1 MLYILKIQEDIRHE
15 IVFKDGRKETFGGVV
30 SFNVTE
36 EQITKEE
43 CHASDL
49 AQTPSE
55 GKLFEVNPLEIDRS
69 KFEKPMSNRK
79 QEWTRQ
85 IIQKAFAEVDK
96 HPEKYASAFYT
107 LMPEKK
113 WNGLKTVAELNA
125 YANDLDGQMADWVEQ
140 ALEWA
145 QRLFNGESWETICN
159 NADTAYW
166 YRVILW
172 KNGCYRLVGGS
183 RNININYPASDVGNR
198 GYYSNDRIIG
208 AVPLVVL

>member
-1 MLYILKIQEDIRHE
+1 MKLE
-15 IVFKDGRKETFGGVV
+15 IVFKDGRKETFDGVV
-30 SFNVTE
+30 SFNE
-36 EQITKEE
+36 ITKEE
-43 CHASDL
+43 CHASNL

-55 GKLFEVNPLEIDRS
+55 GKLFEVNPLGIDRS
-69 KFEKPMSNRK
+69 KFEKPMSNRQ

-85 IIQKAFAEVDK
+85 IIQEAFAEVDK

-113 WNGLKTVAELNA
+113 WNGYKTVAELKA

-159 NADTAYW
+159 NADTANW

-183 RNININYPASDVGNR
+183 RYNFDYCPASDVD
-198 GYYSNDRIIG
+198 YYDYFSFGSIYCT
-208 AVPLVVL
+208 VPLVVLKKK

>member
-1 MLYILKIQEDIRHE
+1 MKLE
-15 IVFKDGRKETFGGVV
+15 IVFKDGRKETFDGVV

-36 EQITKEE
+36 EQITKKE

-55 GKLFEVNPLEIDRS
+55 GKLFEVNPLGIDRS
-69 KFEKPMSNRK
+69 KFEKPMSNRQ

-85 IIQKAFAEVDK
+85 IIQEAFAEVDK

-113 WNGLKTVAELNA
+113 WNDYKTVAELKA

-159 NADTAYW
+159 NADTANW

-183 RNININYPASDVGNR
+183 RYNFDYCPASDVD
-198 GYYSNDRIIG
+198 YYDYFSFGSIYCT
-208 AVPLVVL
+208 VPVVVLKKK

>member
-1 MLYILKIQEDIRHE
+1 MKLE
-15 IVFKDGRKETFGGVV
+15 IVFKDGRKETFDGVV
-30 SFNVTE
+30 SFNE
-36 EQITKEE
+36 ITKEE

-55 GKLFEVNPLEIDRS
+55 GKLFEVNPLGIDRS

-113 WNGLKTVAELNA
+113 WNGYKTVAELKA

-145 QRLFNGESWETICN
+145 QRIFNGESWETICN
-159 NADTAYW
+159 NADTANW
-166 YRVILW
+166 YRLVVW
-172 KNGCYRLVGGS
+172 KNGYARLVGGS
-183 RNININYPASDVGNR
+183 RNSYVDNPASDVFDYDYGSFNCIC
-198 GYYSNDRIIG
+198 D
-208 AVPLVVL
+208 AVPLVVLYEK

>member
-1 MLYILKIQEDIRHE
+1 MKLE
-15 IVFKDGRKETFGGVV
+15 IVFKDGRKETFDGVV

-36 EQITKEE
+36 EQITKKE

-55 GKLFEVNPLEIDRS
+55 GKLFEVNPLGIDRS
-69 KFEKPMSNRK
+69 KFEKPMSNRQ

-113 WNGLKTVAELNA
+113 WNGYKTVAELKA

-159 NADTAYW
+159 NADTANW

-183 RNININYPASDVGNR
+183 RRGSNSYPASDVNFYD
-198 GYYSNDRIIG
+198 YYSYGRIYDT
-208 AVPLVVL
+208 VPLVVLYEK

>member
-1 MLYILKIQEDIRHE
+1 MKLE
-15 IVFKDGRKETFGGVV
+15 IVFKDGRKETFDGVV

-36 EQITKEE
+36 EQITKKE

-55 GKLFEVNPLEIDRS
+55 GKLFEVNPLGIDRS
-69 KFEKPMSNRK
+69 KFEKPMSNRQ

-113 WNGLKTVAELNA
+113 WNGYKTVAELKA

-159 NADTAYW
+159 NADTANW
-166 YRVILW
+166 YRMILW
-172 KNGCYRLVGGS
+172 ENGCYRLVGGS
-183 RNININYPASDVGNR
+183 RVKNYNFPASDVVGGVYN
-198 GYYSNDRIIG
+198 SFSRIDYT
-208 AVPLVVL
+208 VPLVVLKKK

>member
-1 MLYILKIQEDIRHE
+1 MKLE
-15 IVFKDGRKETFGGVV
+15 IVFKDGRKETFDGVV

-49 AQTPSE
+49 AQIPSE
-55 GKLFEVNPLEIDRS
+55 GKLFEVNPLGIDRS

-113 WNGLKTVAELNA
+113 WNGLKTVAELKA

-145 QRLFNGESWETICN
+145 QRIFNGESWETICN
-159 NADTAYW
+159 NADTANW

-172 KNGCYRLVGGS
+172 ENGCYRLVGGS
-183 RNININYPASDVGNR
+183 RHNDYDDPASDVGNR
-198 GYYSNDRIIG
+198 GYYSNYRIIG
-208 AVPLVVL
+208 AVPLVVLKKK

>member
-1 MLYILKIQEDIRHE
+1 MKLE
-15 IVFKDGRKETFGGVV
+15 IVLKDGRKETFDGVV
-30 SFNVTE
+30 SFNE
-36 EQITKEE
+36 ITKEE

-55 GKLFEVNPLEIDRS
+55 GKLFEVNPLGIDRS

-159 NADTAYW
+159 NADTANW

-183 RNININYPASDVGNR
+183 RNYNVLNPASDVFDYDYGSFNCI
-198 GYYSNDRIIG
+198 YDT
-208 AVPLVVL
+208 VPLVVLKKK

>member
-1 MLYILKIQEDIRHE
+1 
-15 IVFKDGRKETFGGVV
+15 
-30 SFNVTE
+30 
-36 EQITKEE
+36 
-43 CHASDL
+43 
-49 AQTPSE
+49 
-55 GKLFEVNPLEIDRS
+55 
-69 KFEKPMSNRK
+69 MSNRK

-159 NADTAYW
+159 NADTANW

-183 RNININYPASDVGNR
+183 RNYNVLNPASDVFDYDYGSFNCI
-198 GYYSNDRIIG
+198 YDT
-208 AVPLVVL
+208 VPLVVLKKK

>member
-1 MLYILKIQEDIRHE
+1 MKLE
-15 IVFKDGRKETFGGVV
+15 IVFKDGGKETFDGVV
-30 SFNVTE
+30 SFNE
-36 EQITKEE
+36 ITKEE

-55 GKLFEVNPLEIDRS
+55 GKLFEVNPLGIDRS

-145 QRLFNGESWETICN
+145 QRLFNSESWETICN
-159 NADTAYW
+159 NADTANW

-183 RNININYPASDVGNR
+183 RNYNVLNPASDVFDYDYGSFNCI
-198 GYYSNDRIIG
+198 YDT
-208 AVPLVVL
+208 VPLVVLKKK